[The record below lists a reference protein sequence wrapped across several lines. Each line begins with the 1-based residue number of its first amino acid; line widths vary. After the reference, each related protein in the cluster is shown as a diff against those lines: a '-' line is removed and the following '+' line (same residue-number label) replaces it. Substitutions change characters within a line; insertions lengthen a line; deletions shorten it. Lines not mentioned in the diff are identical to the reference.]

1 MSAMKP
7 MTSMDRTV
15 AGTTIPAYPRKK
27 AGRCGAGVHA
37 AGAFVA
43 CLVLASCAVGPDY
56 RPTVVPVPDTW
67 SSAGG
72 QTSARRAELARW
84 WARLD
89 DPLLDALV
97 DEAVA
102 GNLDVA
108 SAQAKVREAR
118 AMYRQAGATLF
129 PAVKGA
135 LSEARSG
142 GASRRLSSG
151 ALGTSSSDRGGPSG
165 SGRSAG
171 SSELFQA
178 GFDASWELDLFGANR
193 RATEAAKYGVEA
205 AQWGLRA
212 TQLTLIGDVASSYV
226 QARGYQAR
234 LALAR
239 HTAASQQ
246 ETARITQLKYEA
258 GATSGLD
265 AANAAGQAQTTLAAV
280 PALEAAYVQ
289 AVHGLSVL
297 TGRSPDALLQ
307 RMREGGPLPAPRLPL
322 AIGVPADVLLARPDV
337 RLAERRYAQSTA
349 RVGQAEAAR
358 YPSVS
363 LVGSVVT
370 SGAALGE
377 LSRRSSIGWSFGPSI
392 TVPIFNGGRLKAG
405 VEVARA
411 EQDQYFVAYRQA
423 VLSAL
428 KDVEDASVA
437 LSRERERLEAQQ
449 AAVASY
455 RKSSDLA
462 RLMYRAGTTGFLDVL
477 TAERSLYQLQDALI
491 QSEVLLALDYVALN
505 KALGGGWDG
514 QMDTSSTK
522 TADGLAGTRPTK
534 VSD

>member
-1 MSAMKP
+1 MRP
-7 MTSMDRTV
+7 I
-15 AGTTIPAYPRKK
+15 AGIVVRTTISACRTKHGPSR
-27 AGRCGAGVHA
+27 AGVCA
-37 AGAFVA
+37 AGALAA
-43 CLVLASCAVGPDY
+43 CFALASCTVGPDY
-56 RPTVVPVPDTW
+56 RPTALPVPDAW

-72 QTSARRAELARW
+72 QTSAGRPELARW
-84 WARLD
+84 WTRLG

-118 AMYRQAGATLF
+118 AMYRQAGATMF
-129 PAVKGA
+129 PALKGA
-135 LSEARSG
+135 VSGTRSG

-151 ALGTSSSDRGGPSG
+151 APGSSSGDRSGASG
-165 SGRSAG
+165 SGLSAG

-193 RATEAAKYGVEA
+193 RATEAAKYGVDA
-205 AQWGLRA
+205 AQWALMA

-239 HTAASQQ
+239 STAASQQ
-246 ETARITQLKYEA
+246 ETARITQLRYEA

-265 AANAAGQAQTTLAAV
+265 AANATGQAQTTLAAV
-280 PALEAAYVQ
+280 PALEAAYTQ

-297 TGRSPDALLQ
+297 SGRTPEALLQ
-307 RMREGGPLPAPRLPL
+307 RMSEAAPLPAPRLPI
-322 AIGVPADVLLARPDV
+322 AIGVPADVLLTRPDV

-358 YPSVS
+358 YPSVN
-363 LVGSVVT
+363 LVGSIVT
-370 SGAALGE
+370 TGARPGE

-411 EQDQYFVAYRQA
+411 EQDQSFVAYRQA
-423 VLSAL
+423 VLIAL

-437 LSRERERLEAQQ
+437 LSRETERIAAQQ

-455 RKSSDLA
+455 RTSSDLA
-462 RLMYRAGTTGFLDVL
+462 HLLYRTGATGFLEVL

-491 QSEVLLALDYVALN
+491 QSEVLLAVHYVALN

-514 QMDTSSTK
+514 QTDTSSSSV
-522 TADGLAGTRPTK
+522 ARPPLTN